1 MTNKDSKYKVGY
13 GCPPK
18 EHQFKPGQS
27 GNPKGRP
34 KKNNNFAEDV
44 LEEMSEMI
52 TVQENGKLTKIT
64 KKRAL
69 AKRLIA
75 DSLSGKVSAIKI
87 LTPILA
93 GEKNIKNGRLRISH
107 RLRGFILRRRRNHS
121 KSCRVPGW
129 SNNHFRYGVRKY

>member
-1 MTNKDSKYKVGY
+1 MLDKDLQKYEVGY
-13 GCPPK
+13 KRPPR

-44 LEEMSEMI
+44 MDEMNEVI
-52 TVQENGKLTKIT
+52 TIQENGKLKKIT

-87 LTPILA
+87 LTPILS
-93 GEKNIKNGRLRISH
+93 GEIKMTKDLEEELTPQDAQILEDYIQRRL
-107 RLRGFILRRRRNHS
+107 NHE
-121 KSCRVPGW
+121 
-129 SNNHFRYGVRKY
+129 

>member
-93 GEKNIKNGRLRISH
+93 GETKITKDFEEELTPQDAQ
-107 RLRGFILRRRRNHS
+107 ILEDYIQRKLNHE
-121 KSCRVPGW
+121 
-129 SNNHFRYGVRKY
+129 

>member
-93 GEKNIKNGRLRISH
+93 GETKITKDFEEELTPQDAQI
-107 RLRGFILRRRRNHS
+107 LEDYIQRGLNHE
-121 KSCRVPGW
+121 
-129 SNNHFRYGVRKY
+129 

>member
-13 GCPPK
+13 KRPPR

-44 LEEMSEMI
+44 MDEMNEVI
-52 TVQENGKLTKIT
+52 TIQENGKLKKIT

-93 GEKNIKNGRLRISH
+93 GEAKITKDFEEELTPQDAQILEDYIQRRL
-107 RLRGFILRRRRNHS
+107 
-121 KSCRVPGW
+121 
-129 SNNHFRYGVRKY
+129 SNER

>member
-34 KKNNNFAEDV
+34 KKHNNFAEDV

-93 GEKNIKNGRLRISH
+93 GETKITKDLEEELTLQDSQILEDYIQRRL
-107 RLRGFILRRRRNHS
+107 NHE
-121 KSCRVPGW
+121 
-129 SNNHFRYGVRKY
+129 

>member
-1 MTNKDSKYKVGY
+1 MSNKDLQKYEVGY
-13 GCPPK
+13 KRPPR

-44 LEEMSEMI
+44 LEEMSAMI

-93 GEKNIKNGRLRISH
+93 GETKITKDLEEELTLQDSQILEDYIQRRL
-107 RLRGFILRRRRNHS
+107 
-121 KSCRVPGW
+121 
-129 SNNHFRYGVRKY
+129 SNER

>member
-1 MTNKDSKYKVGY
+1 MGYKR
-13 GCPPK
+13 PPR

-44 LEEMSEMI
+44 MDEMNEVI
-52 TVQENGKLTKIT
+52 TIQENGKLKKIT

-87 LTPILA
+87 LTPILV
-93 GEKNIKNGRLRISH
+93 GETKITKDFEEELTPQDAQILEDYIQRRL
-107 RLRGFILRRRRNHS
+107 
-121 KSCRVPGW
+121 
-129 SNNHFRYGVRKY
+129 SNER

>member
-1 MTNKDSKYKVGY
+1 MSNKDLQKYEVGY
-13 GCPPK
+13 KRPPR

-52 TVQENGKLTKIT
+52 TVQENGKLKKIT

-93 GEKNIKNGRLRISH
+93 GETKITKDFEEELTPQDAQILEDYIKRRL
-107 RLRGFILRRRRNHS
+107 NHE
-121 KSCRVPGW
+121 
-129 SNNHFRYGVRKY
+129 

>member
-1 MTNKDSKYKVGY
+1 MSNKDLQKYEVGY
-13 GCPPK
+13 KRPPR

-44 LEEMSEMI
+44 MDEMNEVI
-52 TVQENGKLTKIT
+52 TIQENGKLKKIT

-93 GEKNIKNGRLRISH
+93 GETKITKDFEEELTPQDAQ
-107 RLRGFILRRRRNHS
+107 ILEDYIQRKLNHE
-121 KSCRVPGW
+121 
-129 SNNHFRYGVRKY
+129 

>member
-1 MTNKDSKYKVGY
+1 MSNKDLQKYEVGY
-13 GCPPK
+13 KRPPR

-44 LEEMSEMI
+44 MDEMNEVI
-52 TVQENGKLTKIT
+52 TIQENGKLKKIT

-93 GEKNIKNGRLRISH
+93 GETKITKDFEEELIPQDAQILEDYIQRRL
-107 RLRGFILRRRRNHS
+107 
-121 KSCRVPGW
+121 
-129 SNNHFRYGVRKY
+129 SNER

>member
-1 MTNKDSKYKVGY
+1 MSNKDLQKYEVGY
-13 GCPPK
+13 KRPPR

-44 LEEMSEMI
+44 MDEMNEVI
-52 TVQENGKLTKIT
+52 TIQENGKLKKIT

-93 GEKNIKNGRLRISH
+93 GETKITKDFEEKLTPQDAQILEDYIQRRL
-107 RLRGFILRRRRNHS
+107 NHE
-121 KSCRVPGW
+121 
-129 SNNHFRYGVRKY
+129 

>member
-1 MTNKDSKYKVGY
+1 MSNKDLQKYEVGY
-13 GCPPK
+13 KRPPRK
-18 EHQFKPGQS
+18 HQFKPGQS

-44 LEEMSEMI
+44 MDEMNEVI
-52 TVQENGKLTKIT
+52 TIQENGKLKKIT

-93 GEKNIKNGRLRISH
+93 GETKITKDFEEELTPQDAQILEDYIQRRL
-107 RLRGFILRRRRNHS
+107 NHE
-121 KSCRVPGW
+121 
-129 SNNHFRYGVRKY
+129 

>member
-52 TVQENGKLTKIT
+52 TVQENGKLKKIT

-93 GEKNIKNGRLRISH
+93 GETKITKDFEEELTPQDAQILEDYIKRRL
-107 RLRGFILRRRRNHS
+107 NHE
-121 KSCRVPGW
+121 
-129 SNNHFRYGVRKY
+129 

>member
-1 MTNKDSKYKVGY
+1 MSNKDLQKYEVGY
-13 GCPPK
+13 KHPPR

-44 LEEMSEMI
+44 MDEMNEVI
-52 TVQENGKLTKIT
+52 TIQENGKLKKIT

-93 GEKNIKNGRLRISH
+93 GETKITKDFEEELTPQDAQILEDYIQRRL
-107 RLRGFILRRRRNHS
+107 
-121 KSCRVPGW
+121 
-129 SNNHFRYGVRKY
+129 SNER

>member
-1 MTNKDSKYKVGY
+1 MSNKDLQKYEVGY
-13 GCPPK
+13 KRPPR

-44 LEEMSEMI
+44 MDEMNEVI
-52 TVQENGKLTKIT
+52 TIQENGKLKKIT

-93 GEKNIKNGRLRISH
+93 GETKITKDFEEELTPQDAQILEDYIQKRL
-107 RLRGFILRRRRNHS
+107 NHE
-121 KSCRVPGW
+121 
-129 SNNHFRYGVRKY
+129 

>member
-93 GEKNIKNGRLRISH
+93 GETKITKDLEEELTLQDSQI
-107 RLRGFILRRRRNHS
+107 LEDYIQRGLNHE
-121 KSCRVPGW
+121 
-129 SNNHFRYGVRKY
+129 

>member
-93 GEKNIKNGRLRISH
+93 GETKITKDLEEELTLQDSQ
-107 RLRGFILRRRRNHS
+107 ILEDYIQNVS
-121 KSCRVPGW
+121 E
-129 SNNHFRYGVRKY
+129 FQM

>member
-1 MTNKDSKYKVGY
+1 MSNKDLQKYEVGY
-13 GCPPK
+13 KRPPR

-44 LEEMSEMI
+44 MDEMNEVI
-52 TVQENGKLTKIT
+52 TIQENGKLKKIT

-93 GEKNIKNGRLRISH
+93 GETKITKDLEEELTLQDSQILEDYIQRRL
-107 RLRGFILRRRRNHS
+107 
-121 KSCRVPGW
+121 
-129 SNNHFRYGVRKY
+129 SNER

>member
-87 LTPILA
+87 LTP
-93 GEKNIKNGRLRISH
+93 S
-107 RLRGFILRRRRNHS
+107 RR
-121 KSCRVPGW
+121 K
-129 SNNHFRYGVRKY
+129 KY

>member
-1 MTNKDSKYKVGY
+1 MSNKDLRKYEVGY
-13 GCPPK
+13 KRPPR

-44 LEEMSEMI
+44 MDEMNEVI
-52 TVQENGKLTKIT
+52 TIQENGKLKKIT

-93 GEKNIKNGRLRISH
+93 GETKITKDFEEELTPQDAQILEDYIQRRL
-107 RLRGFILRRRRNHS
+107 NHE
-121 KSCRVPGW
+121 
-129 SNNHFRYGVRKY
+129 

>member
-1 MTNKDSKYKVGY
+1 MSNKDLKNYEVGY
-13 GCPPK
+13 GRPPR

-34 KKNNNFAEDV
+34 KKNNNFAEDI
-44 LEEMSEMI
+44 LEEMSEVI
-52 TVQENGKLTKIT
+52 TIQENGKFKNIT

-75 DSLSGKVSAIKI
+75 DSLSGKVSAIKL

-93 GEKNIKNGRLRISH
+93 GETIVKDAREEELISQDAQILEDYIKRRL
-107 RLRGFILRRRRNHS
+107 
-121 KSCRVPGW
+121 
-129 SNNHFRYGVRKY
+129 NNE

>member
-1 MTNKDSKYKVGY
+1 MSNKDLQKYEVGY
-13 GCPPK
+13 KRPPR

-93 GEKNIKNGRLRISH
+93 GETKITKDFEEELTPQDAQILEDYIQRRL
-107 RLRGFILRRRRNHS
+107 
-121 KSCRVPGW
+121 
-129 SNNHFRYGVRKY
+129 SNER

>member
-1 MTNKDSKYKVGY
+1 MSNKDLQKYEVGY
-13 GCPPK
+13 KRPPR

-44 LEEMSEMI
+44 MDEMNEVI
-52 TVQENGKLTKIT
+52 TIQENGKLKKIT

-93 GEKNIKNGRLRISH
+93 GETKITKDFEEELTPQDAQILEDYIQRRLSDER
-107 RLRGFILRRRRNHS
+107 
-121 KSCRVPGW
+121 
-129 SNNHFRYGVRKY
+129 

>member
-1 MTNKDSKYKVGY
+1 MSNKDLQKYEVGY
-13 GCPPK
+13 KHPPR

-44 LEEMSEMI
+44 MDEMNEVI
-52 TVQENGKLTKIT
+52 TIQENGKLKKIT

-87 LTPILA
+87 LTPILS
-93 GEKNIKNGRLRISH
+93 GETKITKDFEEELTPQDAQILEDYIQRRL
-107 RLRGFILRRRRNHS
+107 NHE
-121 KSCRVPGW
+121 
-129 SNNHFRYGVRKY
+129 

>member
-93 GEKNIKNGRLRISH
+93 GETKITKDLEEELTPQDAQI
-107 RLRGFILRRRRNHS
+107 LEDYIQRGLNHE
-121 KSCRVPGW
+121 
-129 SNNHFRYGVRKY
+129 

>member
-1 MTNKDSKYKVGY
+1 MTNKDSKYQVGY

-27 GNPKGRP
+27 GNPQGRP

-93 GEKNIKNGRLRISH
+93 GETKITKDLEEELTLQDSQILEDYIQRRL
-107 RLRGFILRRRRNHS
+107 
-121 KSCRVPGW
+121 
-129 SNNHFRYGVRKY
+129 SNER

>member
-1 MTNKDSKYKVGY
+1 MLDKDLQKYEVGY
-13 GCPPK
+13 KRPPR

-44 LEEMSEMI
+44 MEEMNEVI
-52 TVQENGKLTKIT
+52 TIQENGKLKKIT

-93 GEKNIKNGRLRISH
+93 GETKITKDFEEELTPQDAQILEDYIQRRL
-107 RLRGFILRRRRNHS
+107 NHE
-121 KSCRVPGW
+121 
-129 SNNHFRYGVRKY
+129 

>member
-1 MTNKDSKYKVGY
+1 MSNKDLRKYEVGY
-13 GCPPK
+13 KRPPR

-44 LEEMSEMI
+44 MDEMNEVI
-52 TVQENGKLTKIT
+52 TIQENGKLKKIT

-93 GEKNIKNGRLRISH
+93 GETKITKDFEEELTPQDAQILEDYIQRRL
-107 RLRGFILRRRRNHS
+107 
-121 KSCRVPGW
+121 
-129 SNNHFRYGVRKY
+129 SNER

>member
-93 GEKNIKNGRLRISH
+93 GETKITKDLEEELTLQDSQILEDYIQRRL
-107 RLRGFILRRRRNHS
+107 NHE
-121 KSCRVPGW
+121 
-129 SNNHFRYGVRKY
+129 

>member
-1 MTNKDSKYKVGY
+1 MLDKDLQKYEVGY
-13 GCPPK
+13 KRPPR

-44 LEEMSEMI
+44 MEEMNEVI
-52 TVQENGKLTKIT
+52 TIQENGKLKKIT

-93 GEKNIKNGRLRISH
+93 GETKITKDLEEELTPQDAQILEDYIQRRL
-107 RLRGFILRRRRNHS
+107 NHE
-121 KSCRVPGW
+121 
-129 SNNHFRYGVRKY
+129 

>member
-1 MTNKDSKYKVGY
+1 MLDKDLQKYEVGY
-13 GCPPK
+13 KRPPR

-44 LEEMSEMI
+44 MEEMNEVI
-52 TVQENGKLTKIT
+52 TIQENGKLKKIT

-87 LTPILA
+87 LTPILS
-93 GEKNIKNGRLRISH
+93 GEIKMTKDLEEELTPQDAQILEDYIQRRL
-107 RLRGFILRRRRNHS
+107 NHE
-121 KSCRVPGW
+121 
-129 SNNHFRYGVRKY
+129 

>member
-1 MTNKDSKYKVGY
+1 MSNKDLQKYEVGY
-13 GCPPK
+13 KRPPR
-18 EHQFKPGQS
+18 EYQFKPGQS

-44 LEEMSEMI
+44 MDEMNEVI
-52 TVQENGKLTKIT
+52 TIQENGKLKKIT

-93 GEKNIKNGRLRISH
+93 GETKITKDFEEELTPQDAQILEDYIQRRL
-107 RLRGFILRRRRNHS
+107 
-121 KSCRVPGW
+121 
-129 SNNHFRYGVRKY
+129 SNER

>member
-1 MTNKDSKYKVGY
+1 MPDKNLQKYEVGY
-13 GCPPK
+13 KCPPR

-34 KKNNNFAEDV
+34 KKNNNFAEDIM
-44 LEEMSEMI
+44 EEMNEVI
-52 TVQENGKLTKIT
+52 TIQENGKLKKIT

-75 DSLSGKVSAIKI
+75 DSLCGKVSAIKI

-93 GEKNIKNGRLRISH
+93 GETKMTKDLEEELTPQDAQILEDYIKRRL
-107 RLRGFILRRRRNHS
+107 
-121 KSCRVPGW
+121 
-129 SNNHFRYGVRKY
+129 NNE

>member
-1 MTNKDSKYKVGY
+1 MSNKDLKNYEVGY
-13 GCPPK
+13 GRPPR

-34 KKNNNFAEDV
+34 KKNNNFAEDI
-44 LEEMSEMI
+44 LEEMSEVI
-52 TVQENGKLTKIT
+52 TIQENGKLKKIT

-75 DSLSGKVSAIKI
+75 DSLSGKISAIKL

-93 GEKNIKNGRLRISH
+93 GETNIKDEVEEELTSQDAQILEDYIKRRL
-107 RLRGFILRRRRNHS
+107 
-121 KSCRVPGW
+121 
-129 SNNHFRYGVRKY
+129 NNE

>member
-1 MTNKDSKYKVGY
+1 MSDKDLQKYEVGY
-13 GCPPK
+13 KRPPQ
-18 EHQFKPGQS
+18 EHRFKPGQS

-44 LEEMSEMI
+44 LEEMSEVI
-52 TVQENGKLTKIT
+52 TIQENGKLKRIT

-75 DSLSGKVSAIKI
+75 DSLSGKISAIKI

-93 GEKNIKNGRLRISH
+93 GEINIREEIEEELT
-107 RLRGFILRRRRNHS
+107 LQDAQILEDYIKRRF
-121 KSCRVPGW
+121 
-129 SNNHFRYGVRKY
+129 NNEQ

>member
-93 GEKNIKNGRLRISH
+93 GETKITKDLEEELTLQDSQILEDYIQRRL
-107 RLRGFILRRRRNHS
+107 
-121 KSCRVPGW
+121 
-129 SNNHFRYGVRKY
+129 SNER